1 MFLSTLQLTSLLL
14 KTSAYAYMVTP
25 YQVVGTYDVDGS
37 GSIDFD
43 EFLLMISGLLQ
54 NARRDAT
61 KNVCVCVYLCVRVS
75 VCMTFS

>member
-1 MFLSTLQLTSLLL
+1 
-14 KTSAYAYMVTP
+14 MVTP